1 LSVWSGDLGLDSGI
15 PQSVYRIDTTDMT
28 QIGLKGLKPGESFA
42 YEGGSIT
49 FEGYVQWVNLNFVA
63 DPGKHLALLGGIV
76 AILGLLASLF
86 TRRRRIWIRVGD
98 QVEVAGLA
106 KNAAPGLEVE
116 MQGFVKMLK
125 GEKEMS
131 RSWAFASNYL
141 VYSAMAV
148 YAISFLAHLIE
159 TAWAVKVPADKNST
173 LDYKRTEKVAR
184 IATALMILGFL
195 LLLAGVIARGISAGR
210 VPWGNMYEFSITG
223 ALAFSGAYLLAL
235 RKYDLRWLGLL
246 VSVSVLLT
254 IGTAITVLYVP
265 SAPLVPALKSE
276 WLVIHVSTAIISGGV
291 FLLSNVIAS
300 AYLYLDRMEKKGER
314 TPWAKRLPDL
324 ETLDLLS
331 YRLVAFV
338 FPLWTFSVI
347 AGAIWA
353 ESAWGRYW
361 GWDPKETWA
370 FITWVAYAAYLHAR
384 VTIGWRGRR
393 AAWLCLFA
401 GSTFLFNYVYVNIW
415 GTGKHTYSGL

>member
-1 LSVWSGDLGLDSGI
+1 
-15 PQSVYRIDTTDMT
+15 
-28 QIGLKGLKPGESFA
+28 
-42 YEGGSIT
+42 
-49 FEGYVQWVNLNFVA
+49 
-63 DPGKHLALLGGIV
+63 
-76 AILGLLASLF
+76 
-86 TRRRRIWIRVGD
+86 
-98 QVEVAGLA
+98 
-106 KNAAPGLEVE
+106 
-116 MQGFVKMLK
+116 
-125 GEKEMS
+125 MS
-131 RSWAFASNYL
+131 RSWAYASNYL

-159 TAWAVKVPADKNST
+159 TAWAVKVPTATSKT

-184 IATALMILGFL
+184 IATAMMILGFVL
-195 LLLAGVIARGISAGR
+195 LFAGVIARGISAGR
-210 VPWGNMYEFSITG
+210 VPWSNMYEFSITG
-223 ALAFSGAYLLAL
+223 ALTFSGAYLLAL

-246 VSVSVLLT
+246 ISVSVLLT
-254 IGTAITVLYVP
+254 LGTAVTALYVP

-300 AYLYLDRMEKKGER
+300 AYLYLDHMEAKGER

>member
-1 LSVWSGDLGLDSGI
+1 
-15 PQSVYRIDTTDMT
+15 
-28 QIGLKGLKPGESFA
+28 
-42 YEGGSIT
+42 
-49 FEGYVQWVNLNFVA
+49 
-63 DPGKHLALLGGIV
+63 
-76 AILGLLASLF
+76 
-86 TRRRRIWIRVGD
+86 
-98 QVEVAGLA
+98 
-106 KNAAPGLEVE
+106 
-116 MQGFVKMLK
+116 
-125 GEKEMS
+125 MS
-131 RSWAFASNYL
+131 RSWAYASNYL
-141 VYSAMAV
+141 VYSALAV
-148 YAISFLAHLIE
+148 YAISFIAHAIE
-159 TAWAVKVPADKNST
+159 TAWAVKVPTDKNTT
-173 LDYKRTEKVAR
+173 LDYKNTEKVAR
-184 IATALMILGFL
+184 VATAMMILGFFL
-195 LLLAGVIARGISAGR
+195 LFAGVIARGVSAGR

-223 ALAFSGAYLLAL
+223 ALAFSGAYLIAL

-246 VSVSVLLT
+246 VSISVLLT

-265 SAPLVPALKSE
+265 SALLVPALKSE
-276 WLVIHVSTAIISGGV
+276 WLVIHVSAAIISGGV
-291 FLLSNVIAS
+291 FLLSNVIAA
-300 AYLYLDRMEKKGER
+300 AYLYLDRVEEKGER
-314 TPWAKRLPDL
+314 PQWAKRLPDL
-324 ETLDLLS
+324 ETLDQLS

-401 GSTFLFNYVYVNIW
+401 GSTFLFNYIYVNIW